1 MRSTAIQLFVL
12 IQNRAPAHMPIL
24 SYWLL
29 LMFSVAACTSA
40 NTRAA
45 VNTRYSES
53 PLLAE
58 LVAAGVLPPVAERL
72 PREPVIITPLT
83 RVGDYGGTA
92 RVFEY
97 DRHIF
102 VNTENPLTVDT
113 DISTLL
119 PNLARR
125 WWWNEDKSHLT
136 LELRAGLRWSDGHP
150 LTADDFLF
158 FHYDLV
164 RNKEYTPVPVPPWG
178 ETEVIKVDDLTIR
191 FEFPEPYPLFEN
203 LLAQYG
209 YYYVAKHFYTQFHPS
224 YVDREKLKAK
234 IRAMGYISW
243 NNFLAVSQGGSAMG
257 GPYAPTMR
265 SHYRIKRTPT
275 LMTLVR
281 NPYYHKVDTDGRQ
294 LPYIDRVE
302 SEISDNVEVVTA
314 KASTGQ
320 KDFAGYTL
328 NTQDFPLFKL
338 GEQTSGVRVLVWNRI
353 HGSDVIIRP
362 NYNSTDRRL
371 RELYWDF
378 RFRRA
383 LSISLNREEMNQ
395 IIYFG
400 RGTPR
405 QFTVIPTSSYF
416 EPEFATSYA
425 EYDPVTANELLD
437 EIGLVDVDGDGL
449 REYADGEPLIITIEF
464 VEVETPRAIT
474 LELVTEYWRS
484 IGIDVRVRLLANS
497 LHNQRSRAGSMAMSV
512 WHGDRSTDLLFPAHP
527 VWYVPIHINWEGS
540 MWNDWVRWYQSK
552 GRLGSKPPAK
562 IAQLH
567 TWWDEMR
574 ATRSLERRIFLGKQ
588 ILGST
593 ADNLWSIG
601 TVGLAPQPVI
611 INARLKNVPEVG
623 WWGWDTRWSLPYNPS
638 SWFFEG
644 GRPR

>member
-1 MRSTAIQLFVL
+1 MPVL
-12 IQNRAPAHMPIL
+12 TG
-24 SYWLL
+24 WLY
-29 LMFSVAACTSA
+29 LMFAVAF
-40 NTRAA
+40 AA
-45 VNTRYSES
+45 RGHVHAAADRRYAES
-53 PLLAE
+53 PLIAE
-58 LVAAGVLPPVAERL
+58 RVAAGLLPPVSERL
-72 PREPVIITPLT
+72 PRHPIVVSPLT
-83 RVGDYGGTA
+83 RIGDYGGTA

-125 WWWNEDKSHLT
+125 WQWNADKSQLT

-158 FHYDLV
+158 YHYDLM
-164 RNKEYTPVPVPPWG
+164 RNEEYTPVPPPPWG
-178 ETEVIKVDDLTIR
+178 ETEVIRIDDLTIR
-191 FEFPEPYPLFEN
+191 YEFPEPYPLFEN

-209 YYYVAKHFYTQFHPS
+209 YYYVPRHFYERYHPS
-224 YVDREKLKAK
+224 YVDRDELQAE
-234 IRAMGYISW
+234 ISRMGYISW
-243 NNFLAVSQGGSAMG
+243 NNFLAASQGGSAMG

-265 SHYRIKRTPT
+265 THYRTRRTPT
-275 LMTLVR
+275 MMTLER
-281 NPYYHKVDTDGRQ
+281 NPYYHKVDTQGRQ
-294 LPYIDRVE
+294 LPYIDRIE
-302 SEISDNVEVVTA
+302 SEISSNVEVVTA

-338 GEQTSGVRVLVWNRI
+338 GEQTSGIRVLVWNRI

-362 NYNSTDRRL
+362 NYNSTDQRL

-383 LSISLNREEMNQ
+383 LSVSLNREEMNQ

-416 EPEFATSYA
+416 EPEFAASYA
-425 EYDPVTANELLD
+425 EYDPATANRLLD
-437 EIGLVDVDGDGL
+437 DIGLVDIDGDGL
-449 REYADGEPLIITIEF
+449 REYSDGAPLIITIEF

-484 IGIDVRVRLLANS
+484 IGIDARVRLLANS
-497 LHNQRSRAGSMAMSV
+497 LHNQRSRAGTMAMSV

-540 MWNDWVRWYQSK
+540 KWNDWVRWYQSE
-552 GRLGSKPPAK
+552 GRLGSRPPAE
-562 IAQLH
+562 IVQLH

-574 ATRSLERRIFLGKQ
+574 ATASLERRIFLGKR
-588 ILGST
+588 ILRST

-601 TVGLAPQPVI
+601 TVGLAPQPVV

-638 SWFFEG
+638 SWFFEE
-644 GRPR
+644 GRAR